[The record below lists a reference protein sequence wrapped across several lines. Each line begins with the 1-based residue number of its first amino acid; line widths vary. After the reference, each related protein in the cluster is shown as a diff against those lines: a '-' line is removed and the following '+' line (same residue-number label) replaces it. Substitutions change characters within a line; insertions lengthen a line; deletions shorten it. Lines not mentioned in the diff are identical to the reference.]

1 MAHHDEDPKE
11 LPTLNADM
19 AARIRQVVDLFDRKK
34 EAASIA
40 GVIPEQLNRWCQAQ
54 SEPRFVGIARLAK
67 SKGVSLDWIATGHGD
82 GPSLDGASHGLRG
95 LGGGAAR
102 LDRDVLIAVVS
113 GFLAAEGIEHA
124 HRVAEDIVDVHN
136 EMQQASKRTNG
147 LAETSAML
155 PRMIAEIL
163 SRHRRRQGE
172 NPQIGSIAQDT

>member
-11 LPTLNADM
+11 LPTLNAEM

-82 GPSLDGASHGLRG
+82 GPTLNGIPESLRG
-95 LGGGAAR
+95 LPDAAR
-102 LDRDVLIAVVS
+102 LDHDVLLAVVS
-113 GFLAAEGIEHA
+113 GFLAAEGIDHA

-136 EMQQASKRTNG
+136 EMQQATKRTNG
-147 LAETSAML
+147 LAETSALL
-155 PRMIAEIL
+155 PRMISEIL
-163 SRHRRRQGE
+163 SRQKRRQTE
-172 NPQIGSIAQDT
+172 TSRTDNIARDT